1 MTLAGSIFRCNGTSG
16 AGVMMY
22 RLGAYPVLT
31 KPLEDGRVTR
41 EHDKSAHILAVVNVT
56 LRDEEAP

>member
-1 MTLAGSIFRCNGTSG
+1 M
-16 AGVMMY
+16 
-22 RLGAYPVLT
+22 LT

-41 EHDKSAHILAVVNVT
+41 EHDNSVQVLAVVNVT